1 MEGISNVKVT
11 GMGDRLLLLQ
21 MREDGGLEEVMKS
34 HEEWWNVMFKRVRR
48 WSPQMVSTSISV
60 WLKVHGIPLHV

>member
-48 WSPQMVSTSISV
+48 WSPQMVSTSRSV